1 MTREGFLLVF
11 SFYKPENNFNPQ
23 QLLQEEQLITG
34 LRARDRQ
41 TVDYLY
47 EKYSKALFAVI
58 SRVIKDRDIA
68 EEVFHDAFVK
78 IIRKIDSYDESK
90 GRLYTW
96 MANVCRNAAI
106 DKTRSKEFSKSQKTN
121 TIDNYVYGLEGS
133 SGTLDKVD
141 GIGVKDLITN
151 LSEEQRFVVECIY
164 FKGYTHSEISEEYE
178 IPLGTVKSRIR
189 AAINVLK
196 KNINRI

>member
-1 MTREGFLLVF
+1 M
-11 SFYKPENNFNPQ
+11 
-23 QLLQEEQLITG
+23 QEEQLISG
-34 LRARDRQ
+34 LRDRDKQ

-47 EKYSKALFAVI
+47 DKYSHALFAVI
-58 SRVIKDRDIA
+58 SRVIRDRDIA

-90 GRLYTW
+90 GKLYTW

-106 DKTRSKEFSKSQKTN
+106 DKTRSKEFSQNSKTN
-121 TIDNYVYGLEGS
+121 TIDQYVYGLEGA
-133 SGTLDKVD
+133 SGTAQIVD
-141 GIGVKDLITN
+141 GIGVKELMTS
-151 LSEEQRFVVECIY
+151 LSEEQRFVIECIY
-164 FKGYTHSEISEEYE
+164 FKGYTHSEISEEFE

-189 AAINVLK
+189 AALGVLK

>member
-1 MTREGFLLVF
+1 M
-11 SFYKPENNFNPQ
+11 
-23 QLLQEEQLITG
+23 QEEQLIKG
-34 LRARDRQ
+34 LRARERQ

-47 EKYSKALFAVI
+47 EKYSRALFAVI

-78 IIRKIDSYDESK
+78 IIRKIDHYDESK

-106 DKTRSKEFSKSQKTN
+106 DKTRSKEFSKSSKTN
-121 TIDNYVYGLEGS
+121 TIDNYVYGLEGT
-133 SGTLDKVD
+133 SGTAAAVE
-141 GIGVKDLITN
+141 GIGVKELIADLN
-151 LSEEQRFVVECIY
+151 EEQRFVVECVY
-164 FKGYTHSEISEEYE
+164 FKGYTHSEISEEFE